1 MKKHIDK
8 LNSVILK
15 KVELDLKDISVGTII
30 SKQNY
35 SQNKIK
41 YDRKYREKHL
51 FGKSFLLENNE
62 ESKIFLS
69 TYLDKFMQV
78 TKKNN
83 GILILHNCSTTKDS
97 FAIGDLKNITDNNSL
112 IKLEYLKDKYFED
125 NIHNLH
131 NFIMLFADNENGNYV
146 ITDNKTNFLKIIK
159 LLNIE
164 HLKFIFINEKDIN
177 KINKEIVPFWTKT
190 ELIKPI
196 VIISFL
202 CFFIFTIISSTFTYI
217 ITEDIENAKIKKIEQ
232 QENLTR
238 KNFELDNLK
247 NNEYYKNRDYY
258 ESLTVKEIYLE
269 GIE

>member
-1 MKKHIDK
+1 MKKYINT
-8 LNSVILK
+8 LNSFILRN
-15 KVELDLKDISVGTII
+15 VELDLKDISVGTVI

-51 FGKSFLLENNE
+51 FGKSFLLENAE

-78 TKKNN
+78 TKKNT
-83 GILILHNCSTTKDS
+83 GILILHNGSIKKDS

-112 IKLEYLKDKYFED
+112 IKLEYVKDKYFED
-125 NIHNLH
+125 NIHSLY

-146 ITDNKTNFLKIIK
+146 ITDNQTNFLKIIK

-164 HLKFIFINEKDIN
+164 HMKFVFINEKDIN
-177 KINKEIVPFWTKT
+177 KINKEVVPFWTKT
-190 ELIKPI
+190 DLIKPI
-196 VIISFL
+196 IFMSFL
-202 CFFIFTIISSTFTYI
+202 CFFIFNIINSTFNYI
-217 ITEDIENAKIKKIEQ
+217 ITEDIENAKEKRTEQ

-238 KNFELDNLK
+238 KTLELDNLK

-258 ESLTVKEIYLE
+258 ESLTVKEVYIE
-269 GIE
+269 GAE